1 MSRPRTVRAR
11 VDAESATPLMSTSR
25 PDTET
30 EDDGEPDAD
39 RDIEVGTSGSRNQSM
54 DENMPPLHG
63 HPHGRRAVG
72 IVTDNLSPAAT
83 AVAGAGI
90 AGTSD
95 ALDVGMHSHIIINT
109 DAADSGVVALEQD
122 VDDDLAMGALP
133 GAPGAI
139 NATPHTRTNILTLN
153 TRNINLH
160 REHRHHHVHGREK
173 LIPRAVLASLPLHI
187 SDHPRDIPRP
197 QAPAPITMP
206 VNRNDAGPSRVP
218 DISQL
223 RQFMQVNMNT
233 AATAPAPPAA
243 VAPPRPSRRHHHHH
257 HHVEEQGSF
266 REDDVLLG
274 LQLLAYLSK

>member
-11 VDAESATPLMSTSR
+11 VDAESATPSTSTSR
-25 PDTET
+25 PDTEA

-39 RDIEVGTSGSRNQSM
+39 GDIEVGTSGSRNQSM

-63 HPHGRRAVG
+63 HAHGRRAVG

-83 AVAGAGI
+83 AVAGAGN

-122 VDDDLAMGALP
+122 VDDDLAMGAPP

-139 NATPHTRTNILTLN
+139 NATPHTRTDTLTLN
-153 TRNINLH
+153 TRNINLQ
-160 REHRHHHVHGREK
+160 REHHHHHAHGREV
-173 LIPRAVLASLPLHI
+173 RVVLASSPLHL

-197 QAPAPITMP
+197 QAPAPVALP
-206 VNRNDAGPSRVP
+206 VNPNDAGPSRVP
-218 DISQL
+218 DICQL
-223 RQFMQVNMNT
+223 TQFMQANMD
-233 AATAPAPPAA
+233 AATTAPAPPAA